1 MKIKNRD
8 IAKAAGVSVATVDR
22 VLNER
27 PGVHERTAALVKAV
41 MEQMVAE
48 RIALPR
54 RDVHAS
60 AKPRPPIAPQV
71 ILDVVLP
78 TGTNVFIDLLAD
90 AFTREASLRIAEPIR
105 VRIHRTDVFASA
117 NLAAELA
124 RVDEDSSG
132 VIVVGLDHPVTRE
145 AIKGLDR
152 RGISTV
158 TLATDITS
166 CPRIGYVGVDNRAAG
181 RTAALLMGRLLHRP
195 EGKIALIAGSR
206 SFRGHEEREMGFRA
220 VIGEEFSGLEIVG
233 LREGHDEDVENVRLM
248 HDFVASVPELV
259 GVYSIGAGNRGI
271 GQVLQ
276 EQGLAGKLVF
286 IGHELTSE
294 TRALL
299 LQGVMDV
306 AIVQDPEQEAAA
318 AINLLLAKLHD
329 ERVPSAHP
337 IKIEVVL
344 RENLP

>member
-48 RIALPR
+48 RIALPNQGVR
-54 RDVHAS
+54 AS
-60 AKPRPPIAPQV
+60 TKPRAPAAAEV
-71 ILDVVLP
+71 VLDVVLP
-78 TGTNVFIDLLAD
+78 TGTNVFMEMLAE
-90 AFTREASLRIAEPIR
+90 AFAHQASLRIAEPIR
-105 VRIHRTDVFASA
+105 ARIHRTDVFAPR

-124 RVDEDSSG
+124 RIGESSSG

-145 AIKGLDR
+145 AIKALDR

-158 TLATDITS
+158 TLVTDITS

-220 VIGEEFSGLEIVG
+220 VVGEEFPGLEIVG
-233 LREGHDEDVENVRLM
+233 LREGHDEDVENVKLM
-248 HDFVASVPELV
+248 HDFVASVPDLV

-271 GQVLQ
+271 GQVLE
-276 EQGLAGKLVF
+276 EQGIAGRLVF

-299 LQGVMDV
+299 LHGVMDV

-318 AINLLLAKLHD
+318 AISLLLARLH
-329 ERVPSAHP
+329 EEHLPVAHP